1 MTHGGKRNGA
11 GRPKGSRNQA
21 KLRVTPATQKSVKTA
36 EELARNGE
44 TPLGYIVGVR
54 RSEKDYDA
62 IKFMA
67 AKEALPYMHPKL
79 ANVTHSGDQ
88 DNPIS
93 YSIVTS
99 VDRIEDEA
107 QAKTIEHRK
116 QLELTA
122 EPSDGR
128 YN

>member
-1 MTHGGKRNGA
+1 MNMPRGGKREGA
-11 GRPKGSRNQA
+11 GRKPFSA
-21 KLRVTPATQKSVKTA
+21 KIDKKSVNAANALLKA
-36 EELARNGE
+36 GK
-44 TPLGYIVGVR
+44 TPLGYIVGVMR
-54 RSEKDYDA
+54 DEEEYDA

-107 QAKTIEHRK
+107 QAKTVEHRK

>member
-1 MTHGGKRNGA
+1 MGHCGARKGA
-11 GRPKGSRNQA
+11 GRPKGSKTKSFFGEPTRSSVRAA
-21 KLRVTPATQKSVKTA
+21 K
-36 EELARNGE
+36 ELERAGK
-44 TPLGYIVGVR
+44 TPLGYIVGVMR
-54 RSEKDYDA
+54 ETEEYDA

-88 DNPIS
+88 DNPVT

-99 VDRIEDEA
+99 VDRVEEN
-107 QAKTIEHRK
+107 AKTIEHRK

>member
-1 MTHGGKRNGA
+1 MPRGGKREGA
-11 GRPKGSRNQA
+11 GRKPFSA
-21 KLRVTPATQKSVKTA
+21 KIDKKSVNTA
-36 EELARNGE
+36 NALLRAGK
-44 TPLGYIVGVR
+44 TPLGYIVGVMR
-54 RSEKDYDA
+54 GEEEYDA

-107 QAKTIEHRK
+107 QTKTVEHRK

>member
-1 MTHGGKRNGA
+1 MAHGGARKGA
-11 GRPKGSRNQA
+11 GRPKG
-21 KLRVTPATQKSVKTA
+21 VKTKTFYGEPTRSSVRA
-36 EELARNGE
+36 AKELERAGK
-44 TPLGYIVGVR
+44 TPLGYIVGVMR
-54 RSEKDYDA
+54 DEEVYDA

-79 ANVTHSGDQ
+79 ANVTHSGDAE
-88 DNPIS
+88 NPVS
-93 YSIVTS
+93 YQIITS
-99 VDRIEDEA
+99 VDRIEED
-107 QAKTIEHRK
+107 AKTIEHRK